1 MSLEL
6 AIKENTD
13 TIKSVVELLKQFLQK
28 ETAPV
33 AAPSDKKRKVATAT
47 PATTEVESG
56 GTRFW
61 HIAKH
66 NTVYKQL
73 PGMADCNI
81 SGALEVTETEYEL
94 QKAIIEQKVA
104 TPAPAAPALQVVPT
118 PEAVLQEEP
127 EAIPP
132 SFADVVA
139 EIRKYFKAFGNDKV
153 LELLTHYG
161 VNRVPELELHTA
173 KYAEVIAHV
182 QSQLGTGK

>member
-6 AIKENTD
+6 AIQENTNALNG
-13 TIKSVVELLKQFLQK
+13 VVELLKQFMEKGLPHV
-28 ETAPV
+28 TAP
-33 AAPSDKKRKVATAT
+33 ADKKRKVATAT
-47 PATTEVESG
+47 PATTEVESC

-104 TPAPAAPALQVVPT
+104 TPAPAAPVLQVVPT

-127 EAIPP
+127 EVIPP
-132 SFADVVA
+132 SFADVVS
-139 EIRKYFKAFGNDKV
+139 ELKRFFRRFGNDKV
-153 LELLTHYG
+153 LELLAEYG
-161 VNRVPELELHTA
+161 VNRVPELEPHTA